1 MLFPD
6 AKRVIFHKNPLDEA
20 ICQFRFPQNL
30 SIETE
35 VPSKFQDLIKDDYP
49 LFNEKVEIQ
58 VKFSE
63 SPDTKIS
70 EMVDFQPSSIKN
82 KNYEFISADEKWK
95 INLTSGF
102 LSLSTI
108 DYSRWEYFS
117 EHLKKPF
124 TALLSIYNPQFF
136 TRIGLRYRDIIRRSK
151 LGLEANPWDELLQPY
166 ILGLLMAP
174 NIKDAARNINHISEI
189 NLDQESIVRIASG
202 LLHDLE
208 TKEEDFII
216 DSDFFT
222 TNRNIETGKA
232 LDILNFFNSQGTRL
246 VQWCILKKLYDAMDP
261 EII

>member
-1 MLFPD
+1 MQNIGQKSNIHLMITVYYRIRTLLKGIIMLFPD

-20 ICQFRFPQNL
+20 LCQFRFPQNL

-35 VPSKFQDLIKDDYP
+35 VPSKFQDVIKEDYP

-63 SPDTKIS
+63 SPDNKIS

-108 DYSRWEYFS
+108 DYSRWEFFS

-136 TRIGLRYRDIIRRSK
+136 TRIGLRYRDIIRRSRLRPRSQP
-151 LGLEANPWDELLQPY
+151 LGRVITALHSWSIN
-166 ILGLLMAP
+166 G
-174 NIKDAARNINHISEI
+174 IKH
-189 NLDQESIVRIASG
+189 
-202 LLHDLE
+202 
-208 TKEEDFII
+208 
-216 DSDFFT
+216 
-222 TNRNIETGKA
+222 
-232 LDILNFFNSQGTRL
+232 
-246 VQWCILKKLYDAMDP
+246 
-261 EII
+261 